1 MFKNISFKKRLN
13 AAFIF
18 LAVIVLA
25 VASIGWSGN
34 SRLAEHIDTL
44 ANNVLPSI
52 SGLWKVNEGQTQI
65 ESSERAL
72 LDLELNSEE
81 RSAELTRI
89 QEAWEQINQ
98 GFKEYEPAFR
108 SAEEDKVYKELLAK
122 WDIWKKNHETFLDFN
137 KKFESLG
144 ILNPFKRQ
152 IELINQGNTKSPDIE
167 AARRAGAF
175 YNQLSDRAKVNRA
188 SFQVATS
195 LILEDIKINAARG
208 ELAKQQSK
216 NDITQTTFWVILGMI
231 LGPLT
236 AGLFGL
242 FLTSAVS
249 QTLENQIDMSGI
261 RISGST
267 NQIAAS
273 GK

>member
-1 MFKNISFKKRLN
+1 MYKMFKNVSFKKRLN

-34 SRLAEHIDTL
+34 SRLATHIDTL
-44 ANNVLPSI
+44 ANNALPSI

-72 LDLELNSEE
+72 LNLELSAED

-89 QEAWEQINQ
+89 QKAWEQIND

-108 SAEEDKVYKELLAK
+108 TAEEDKLYKELQAK
-122 WDIWKKNHETFLDFN
+122 WDIWKKNHEAFLDFN
-137 KKFESLG
+137 KRFESLG

-152 IELINQGNTKSPDIE
+152 LELIGQGNTKSPDLE

-175 YNQLSDRAKVNRA
+175 YNQLSDRAKANRP
-188 SFQVATS
+188 SFQAATN
-195 LILEDIKINAARG
+195 LILENIK
-208 ELAKQQSK
+208 
-216 NDITQTTFWVILGMI
+216 
-231 LGPLT
+231 
-236 AGLFGL
+236 
-242 FLTSAVS
+242 
-249 QTLENQIDMSGI
+249 
-261 RISGST
+261 
-267 NQIAAS
+267 
-273 GK
+273 